1 MGRKPKEEKRTITV
15 VVNGTV
21 IPVILHPPKPP
32 RQTWYAYWSGLTASK
47 STGQTD
53 FEQAAL
59 AVEDMVR
66 NGGKRGSLTD
76 TVLSDEE
83 FEAIQRVHFSRKQDP
98 MARKRSDKSLVL
110 CLEAIAAFRD
120 MTGISPITLAG
131 PDDCAAFQR
140 KALQLP
146 KTWRLKYPNAK
157 REGVSA
163 YSPHTVLR
171 WSRSLQAAFE
181 RANINGGKKC
191 TRGVVDNTKLLT
203 SNPWRAFTWIE
214 AADKPIR
221 QFSSEELVS
230 ILDYFDKKWDGVT
243 VGTAATKSFLWL
255 WCRLSELT
263 NLKWGDLRIVGDEY
277 HFEII
282 GKWGVEK
289 WARIPDGLYREILAF
304 KTSNPYIF
312 ADYNRQ
318 LRQNL
323 QQRGLVLIAANVG
336 DEYTPDSFGNWLQSR
351 IPEWAQETGRPHAT
365 PHVFRK
371 TALQHARRGE
381 DLNRLVA
388 QDAKVTTSVMM
399 RHYVS
404 EREEELRH
412 ASNRTYARILASLP
426 TDIATRYGYQPVNG
440 MADLEIRL
448 EAATRAKDWR
458 LVADLA
464 NRLATNR
471 PEEFLLNPSL
481 TWPILPEQSVPSSGL
496 LDIQHP

>member
-1 MGRKPKEEKRTITV
+1 MGRKPKTEKRTISV

-32 RQTWYAYWSGLTASK
+32 RQTWYAYWAGLTTSK

-59 AVEDMVR
+59 AAEDMVR
-66 NGGKRGSLTD
+66 NGGKRSTLAD
-76 TVLSDEE
+76 VVLSDGE
-83 FEAIQRVHFSRKQDP
+83 FVAIQRAHFGRKQDP
-98 MARKRSDKSLVL
+98 KAKIRAEKSLTS

-120 MTGISPITLAG
+120 ITGISPITLAT

-146 KTWRLKYPNAK
+146 KSWRLKYAK
-157 REGVSA
+157 AKGDEA
-163 YSPHTVLR
+163 EKYSPHTVLR
-171 WSRSLQAAFE
+171 WSTSLQAAFE

-191 TRGVVDNTKLLT
+191 VRGIINNTKLLT

-221 QFSSEELVS
+221 QFTPQELVS
-230 ILDYFDKKWDGVT
+230 ILDYLVEKWKGVT
-243 VGTAATKSFLWL
+243 VATAATKSFLWL
-255 WCRLSELT
+255 WCRLSELAS
-263 NLKWGDLRIVGDEY
+263 LKWDDLRIYGDEY

-282 GKWGVEK
+282 GKWGVQK
-289 WARIPDGLYREILAF
+289 WARIPAGLYQEMLSF
-304 KTSNPYIF
+304 KNGCPYVF
-312 ADYNRQ
+312 AAYNEQ
-318 LRQNL
+318 LRQFYEKREMAL
-323 QQRGLVLIAANVG
+323 FAANTAK
-336 DEYTPDSFGNWLQSR
+336 EYVPASFGTWLQNR
-351 IPEWAQETGRPHAT
+351 IPEWAVANGRPHAT

-381 DLNRLVA
+381 DLNQLVA
-388 QDAKVTTSVMM
+388 QDAKVTASVMM

-404 EREEELRH
+404 ENDEELRH

-426 TDIATRYGYQPVNG
+426 PDIATRYGYQAVNG
-440 MADLEIRL
+440 TVDLENRL
-448 EAATRAKDWR
+448 EAAIRTKDWR

-464 NRLATNR
+464 NRLAKDRTQQ
-471 PEEFLLNPSL
+471 
-481 TWPILPEQSVPSSGL
+481 TA
-496 LDIQHP
+496 